1 MNKKTTIEE
10 IKKIAKREGK
20 SDIREEMKKDIL
32 SVFLNSETRC
42 KWDRLFGAGRLPSLE
57 EFIKVL
63 SLEVVKDKIRNYGI
77 VVQKAVLLFSVVKLF
92 YFMSIFCLKDSFSI
106 TSIVSVFWDVM
117 VILGSSN
124 KVCKFIYFK
133 NWRII
138 WLYIDD
144 FWYDVCYN

>member
-1 MNKKTTIEE
+1 MNKKTTKDE

-42 KWDRLFGAGRLPSLE
+42 KWDRLFGAGRLPSLA

-106 TSIVSVFWDVM
+106 TSIVSVF
-117 VILGSSN
+117 
-124 KVCKFIYFK
+124 
-133 NWRII
+133 
-138 WLYIDD
+138 
-144 FWYDVCYN
+144 

>member
-1 MNKKTTIEE
+1 MNKKTTKDE

-42 KWDRLFGAGRLPSLE
+42 KWDKILELEGCQVWRNLLRL
-57 EFIKVL
+57 L

-106 TSIVSVFWDVM
+106 TSIVSVF
-117 VILGSSN
+117 
-124 KVCKFIYFK
+124 
-133 NWRII
+133 
-138 WLYIDD
+138 
-144 FWYDVCYN
+144 

>member
-1 MNKKTTIEE
+1 MNKKTTKDE

-20 SDIREEMKKDIL
+20 SDIL

-106 TSIVSVFWDVM
+106 TSIVSVF
-117 VILGSSN
+117 
-124 KVCKFIYFK
+124 
-133 NWRII
+133 
-138 WLYIDD
+138 
-144 FWYDVCYN
+144 

>member
-1 MNKKTTIEE
+1 MNKKTTKDE

-57 EFIKVL
+57 EFIQVL

-106 TSIVSVFWDVM
+106 TSIVSVF
-117 VILGSSN
+117 
-124 KVCKFIYFK
+124 
-133 NWRII
+133 
-138 WLYIDD
+138 
-144 FWYDVCYN
+144 